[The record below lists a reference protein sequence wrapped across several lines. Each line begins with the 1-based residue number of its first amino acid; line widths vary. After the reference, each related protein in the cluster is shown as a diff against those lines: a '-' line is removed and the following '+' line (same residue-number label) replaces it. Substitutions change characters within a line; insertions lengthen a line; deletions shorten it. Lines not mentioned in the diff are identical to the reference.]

1 MDSKWVSHLNTSTI
15 EQDHFRLAVKGASPV
30 LKRLVEILTKDLE
43 HSQREQK
50 KIDHYDSP
58 NWGLTQVDC
67 NATQRTLE
75 RIINL
80 CKV

>member
-1 MDSKWVSHLNTSTI
+1 MDSKWIAHLSKTPE
-15 EQDHFRLAVKGASPV
+15 EQDSFRRVVKGSTPV
-30 LKRLVEILTKDLE
+30 LNRLVEILTKDLE

-58 NWGLTQVDC
+58 NWALTQVDC

-75 RIINL
+75 RIISL